1 MNATTKNLEINE
13 LMDDELD
20 NVVGGSSF
28 GIAKYTMRKKFEDT
42 GTIHKPKSRFSFEDT
57 GTIHK
62 PKRRVRFDDT
72 GNLT

>member
-1 MNATTKNLEINE
+1 MNATTKNLENNE

-20 NVVGGSSF
+20 NVVGGMSF
-28 GIAKYTMRKKFEDT
+28 GITKYRMTKKFEDT
-42 GTIHKPKSRFSFEDT
+42 GTIHSPKSRFSFEDT